1 MMHDQVIDSYF
12 MIMPTNLSINHLP
25 NEYAHGLVVTVLQL
39 KTVSI
44 NGKNHQSMEQRVFSI
59 GLVPLALLK
68 ILVKYIN
75 VSTKYGW
82 MDDRKNV
89 DASNL
94 SRNNAR
100 L

>member
-1 MMHDQVIDSYF
+1 
-12 MIMPTNLSINHLP
+12 
-25 NEYAHGLVVTVLQL
+25 
-39 KTVSI
+39 
-44 NGKNHQSMEQRVFSI
+44 MEQKVFLI
-59 GLVPLALLK
+59 GLVPLTLLR
-68 ILVKYIN
+68 ISVKYTN

-89 DASNL
+89 DESNP